1 MHIAFNINY
10 DDAYIFVFL
19 IFLMALL
26 FSKQKTKI
34 SRLTIS
40 FKFLILYKIVRII
53 VMLKFIYKY
62 PGLLYVILIHNILI
76 TFLHHIH
83 YCWTNFVLYYLSLI
97 LITFC
102 KQTIYLVNQISIYW
116 WVMTYWKKFWALT
129 TTLPKTLIIWST
141 FVSLLMNLMYFAHW
155 PKS

>member
-83 YCWTNFVLYYLSLI
+83 YC
-97 LITFC
+97 
-102 KQTIYLVNQISIYW
+102 
-116 WVMTYWKKFWALT
+116 
-129 TTLPKTLIIWST
+129 
-141 FVSLLMNLMYFAHW
+141 
-155 PKS
+155 